1 LDLGIADRVALVAG
15 GSSGIGLAIAKE
27 LAREGAHVAIGARD
41 RERLD
46 AARREVA
53 DVARGRVLGTSVDIT
68 DTAAARRWVDE
79 VAAEFGALHIVVVS
93 GGSPPFGPPSRFE
106 VDDYRAAVEQIVV
119 PAVGLALA
127 ALPYLKGWGRLIFVA
142 SETAT
147 QPIAPLALSGV
158 TRAGLVRFA
167 QTLATEVGRDGI
179 TVNVLAPGHTRTP
192 PMERLAARL
201 AGGDGDVEGELRAMG
216 EHSAVGRLACPD
228 EVAAVATFLASARAS
243 FVTGA
248 VHLVD
253 GGASVV
259 GPHLPHLTTD
269 RENP

>member
-1 LDLGIADRVALVAG
+1 MDLGIADRVALVAG

-106 VDDYRAAVEQIVV
+106 VDDYRAAVDQIVV

-147 QPIAPLALSGV
+147 QPIAP
-158 TRAGLVRFA
+158 
-167 QTLATEVGRDGI
+167 Q
-179 TVNVLAPGHTRTP
+179 
-192 PMERLAARL
+192 AARN
-201 AGGDGDVEGELRAMG
+201 RP
-216 EHSAVGRLACPD
+216 SRSKTWSRWFP
-228 EVAAVATFLASARAS
+228 AS
-243 FVTGA
+243 
-248 VHLVD
+248 
-253 GGASVV
+253 
-259 GPHLPHLTTD
+259 TT
-269 RENP
+269 